1 MIGFFET
8 IIYQPLYNGLVFLAY
23 FMPWADIGFAVITLT
38 LIVKFAL
45 FPLMHTTTKSQ
56 VKMREIEPEL
66 NKLKEDLKDDK
77 EKQARELIALY
88 NKHGINPATGCV
100 SLLIQLPIILGL
112 YWVFKDIQFDPAVVG
127 EMVGNGVRAA
137 GAFLNEALLYPFTPR
152 PEYLHTEFLG
162 FIDMTGR
169 SILLAVLAGITQYFQ
184 MKFSMPDEKPT
195 LQNTGSLKDD
205 LIQNMKF
212 QMRYVFPF
220 FVVIFAYTISSAIAL
235 YWVISNMFAI
245 GHEWY
250 VRREYERSKE
260 GVQESAA

>member
-1 MIGFFET
+1 MAYIMIGFFET

-23 FMPWADIGFAVITLT
+23 FMPWADIGLAVITLT
-38 LIVKFAL
+38 IVVKFIL
-45 FPLMHTTTKSQ
+45 FPLTHSTTKSQ

-66 NKLKEDLKDDK
+66 SKLKEDLKDDK

-100 SLLIQLPIILGL
+100 ALIVQLPIILGL
-112 YWVFKDIQFDPAVVG
+112 YWVFKDISFDPTATG
-127 EMVGNGVRAA
+127 AMIENGVRAA
-137 GAFLNEALLYPFTPR
+137 GTFLNEAILYPVTPR

-169 SILLAVLAGITQYFQ
+169 SILLAVLAGITQFFQ
-184 MKFSMPDEKPT
+184 MKLSMPGEKPT
-195 LQNTGSLKDD
+195 LQSTGSFKDD
-205 LIQNMKF
+205 LMQNMKF

-235 YWVISNMFAI
+235 YWVVSNLFAI
-245 GHEWY
+245 GHEWH
-250 VRREYERSKE
+250 VRREYAQLKE
-260 GVQESAA
+260 NNE